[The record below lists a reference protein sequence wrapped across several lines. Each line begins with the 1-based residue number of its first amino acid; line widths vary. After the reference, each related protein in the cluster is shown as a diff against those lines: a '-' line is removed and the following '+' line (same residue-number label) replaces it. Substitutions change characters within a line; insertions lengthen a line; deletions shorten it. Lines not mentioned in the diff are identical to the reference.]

1 MTTSTNTSKI
11 KISQAA
17 SRVQLEQAT
26 ELFLEYAQSLGFSL
40 CFQGFDKELA
50 ELPGMY
56 APPEGRLLMATV
68 DDQPAGC
75 AGLHKL
81 ENDVCEMKRLYVRL
95 PLRGSG
101 LGLRL
106 AETMIAE
113 ARGIGY

>member
-1 MTTSTNTSKI
+1 MTTSTNTGKI

-17 SRVQLEQAT
+17 SPVHLEQVTA
-26 ELFLEYAQSLGFSL
+26 LFVEYARSLGFSL

-56 APPEGRLLMATV
+56 APPEGRLLLATV

-75 AGLHKL
+75 AGLRKL
-81 ENDVCEMKRLYVRL
+81 ESDVCEMKRLYVRQ
-95 PLRGSG
+95 PLRGAG

-106 AETMIAE
+106 AETIIAE
-113 ARGIGY
+113 A